1 MAGSRDPETILKEAG
16 QIHPDVEGYL
26 RQSRFAAAWAVI
38 RKNSRDEGQL
48 RRQFHGWFDGLK
60 TLKLVHHLSRSVF
73 PMVDLLA
80 GVNGLL
86 VLSGGPPFQEPR
98 PGSLADDHAWLQ
110 MLEALRSAFPFS

>member
-1 MAGSRDPETILKEAG
+1 MGFFDNGRLGTWGREQVAKYAWAVVLTILKEAG

-60 TLKLVHHLSRSVF
+60 TLKLVRMVNSTSLVILFWIRRLST
-73 PMVDLLA
+73 DLH
-80 GVNGLL
+80 
-86 VLSGGPPFQEPR
+86 QE
-98 PGSLADDHAWLQ
+98 AAV
-110 MLEALRSAFPFS
+110 